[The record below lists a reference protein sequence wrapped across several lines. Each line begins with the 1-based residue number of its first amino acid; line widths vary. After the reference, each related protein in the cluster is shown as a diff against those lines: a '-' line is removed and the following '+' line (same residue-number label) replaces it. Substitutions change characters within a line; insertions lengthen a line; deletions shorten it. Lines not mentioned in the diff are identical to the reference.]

1 MGIADLPAK
10 LKAAGYQY
18 VEQPEALAS
27 LPASTKRIAALFESE
42 EFEQM
47 GAVDIAIAAL
57 RKNPKGFFL
66 MVESNNHFGSAH
78 KTLDRLV
85 KMDRMIEQVSRKLKG
100 TDTLILFMAD
110 HSYGVRISK
119 GKRGDDVLP
128 MVLIENTHTA
138 EEVVATAEGPGA
150 EQIHGFFPNTQMFHF
165 MMSSFGWKP

>member
-1 MGIADLPAK
+1 LGIADLPAK

-18 VEQPEALAS
+18 IEQPETLES
-27 LPASTKRIAALFESE
+27 LPASTKRIAALFDSE
-42 EFEQM
+42 EFEQTR
-47 GAVDIAIAAL
+47 AVEIAITAL

-66 MVESNNHFGSAH
+66 MVESNNHFGDAR

-100 TDTLILFMAD
+100 TGTLILFTAD
-110 HSYGVRISK
+110 HSYGVRIPK
-119 GKRGDDVLP
+119 GNRGEDVLP
-128 MVLIENTHTA
+128 MVVIENTHTA

-150 EQIHGFFPNTQMFHF
+150 ERIHGFFPNTQVFHF